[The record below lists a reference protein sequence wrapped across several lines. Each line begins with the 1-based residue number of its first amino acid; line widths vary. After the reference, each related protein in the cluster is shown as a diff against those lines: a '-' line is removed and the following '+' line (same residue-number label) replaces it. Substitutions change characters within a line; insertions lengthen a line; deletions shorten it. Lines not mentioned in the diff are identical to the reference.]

1 MPIKMHKWSDVKRR
15 AFSPE
20 QLKKLEAATAQD
32 VLEYNLRELRE
43 ACGLTQVEMAH
54 RLESVQPSIA
64 RVEAGAD
71 SKLSTLRKYVG
82 ALGGEL
88 KIQAV
93 IKGKTV
99 DLAI

>member
-15 AFSPE
+15 TFSPE
-20 QLKKLEAATAQD
+20 KLQKLEAATAQD

-43 ACGLTQVEMAH
+43 ASGLTQVEMAE
-54 RLESVQPSIA
+54 RLESVQSSVA
-64 RVEAGAD
+64 RMEAGAD
-71 SKLSTLRKYVG
+71 SKLSTIRKYVT
-82 ALGGEL
+82 ALGGEV

-99 DLAI
+99 ELVV